1 MTLKI
6 VWRNLW
12 RNRKRTLITM
22 ASVYFAV
29 ILAVFTRSM
38 QLGSYDRIIQNVAG
52 YYTGYLQVHEKGY
65 WEEQTLEYSFLWND
79 TVTSLLDGSEEVLSW
94 VPRLK
99 SYALVSGPKVTRGL
113 RIIGTDPARE
123 DAMTGLK
130 AKLTS
135 GRYFEPGREE
145 ILIGEGVATHLNLSV
160 GDTVVV
166 LGQGY
171 HAVSAAGKYPVAGIV
186 KFPTAELNNNL
197 VYLPLETAQYL
208 FGAEGRLT
216 SVAVMLH
223 NRDELAPA
231 LNRLQAS
238 LPTHYEVLSWKEL
251 MPDLDQA
258 IRSDNAGGIIM
269 LAVLFLIIA
278 FGVFGT
284 ILMMLNERR
293 REFAILVAIGMKK
306 RLLARIVVL
315 ETVLIVILGTF
326 AGMISSI
333 PVIEYFKFHPIK
345 LGGDVAEAYA
355 KWGFEPVMPFTDKP
369 SIFIG
374 QTVIVLL
381 VALVIALYPM
391 LKIRR
396 LNIMEA
402 MRS

>member
-94 VPRLK
+94 VPRLE